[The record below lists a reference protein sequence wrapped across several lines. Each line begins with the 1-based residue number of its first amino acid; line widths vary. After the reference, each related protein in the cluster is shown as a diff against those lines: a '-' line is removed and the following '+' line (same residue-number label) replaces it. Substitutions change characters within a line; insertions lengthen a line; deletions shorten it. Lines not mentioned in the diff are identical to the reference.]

1 MLRKSSE
8 LIPPLE
14 QMDETVEYLRLRPG
28 SGLYRLDVLNWDA
41 GRAGP
46 SLMVSILRIL
56 NSNWSSRLQKSLLAI
71 AVGTSIAG
79 CPRTDPGGRNSRTG
93 LPPRVVNDES
103 HEQLRVH
110 SRASGTRLIRHS
122 VRYVCCSP
130 MFPSVLSLGS
140 TNSAPS
146 RPGLVLGFNDIMKRS
161 DFSCPCFIGFDSSPS
176 RCGPLDDF

>member
-1 MLRKSSE
+1 MEFRGSSWLTSCKMRSNGILE
-8 LIPPLE
+8 RHFFAPVPRRLLSRWGHPL
-14 QMDETVEYLRLRPG
+14 
-28 SGLYRLDVLNWDA
+28 LDA
-41 GRAGP
+41 
-46 SLMVSILRIL
+46 
-56 NSNWSSRLQKSLLAI
+56 
-71 AVGTSIAG
+71 
-79 CPRTDPGGRNSRTG
+79 PRTDPGGRNSRTG

-146 RPGLVLGFNDIMKRS
+146 RPGLFIGFNAIMKRS

-176 RCGPLDDF
+176 RCGPLHDF